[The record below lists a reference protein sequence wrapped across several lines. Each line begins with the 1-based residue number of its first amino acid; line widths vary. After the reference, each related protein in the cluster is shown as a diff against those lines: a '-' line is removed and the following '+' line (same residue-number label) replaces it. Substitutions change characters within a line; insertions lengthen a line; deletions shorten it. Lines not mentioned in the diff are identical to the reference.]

1 MYIST
6 LTAARRMGF
15 SARRINALIK
25 EGRLPAQKI
34 GGIWL
39 INPADLDR
47 LEIKPQGRP
56 PKVANTCP
64 E

>member
-1 MYIST
+1 
-6 LTAARRMGF
+6 MGF

-56 PKVANTCP
+56 PKPSNTCP